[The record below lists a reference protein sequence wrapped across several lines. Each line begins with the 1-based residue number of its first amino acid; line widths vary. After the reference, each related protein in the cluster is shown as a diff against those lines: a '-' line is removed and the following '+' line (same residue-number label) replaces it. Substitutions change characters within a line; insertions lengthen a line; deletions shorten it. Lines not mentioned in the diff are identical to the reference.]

1 MMSSLMI
8 WAVAGTVAA
17 SEGSESAMRATMLE
31 VYAGRVVGWNPYV
44 YNELTWPTQGTLDRY
59 GHGGGGLRTV
69 FGAGPGRFQWTA
81 GLDTQHWGTTW
92 AREPS
97 SVRARVHH
105 YSLEGGIMRRFVV
118 SERFAL
124 QASGGLGPMHQH
136 LARPERRTLPAWGLA
151 GALGVGMTTLLPSD
165 WGVSADWRSVSWL
178 ANRSTSGEVLSLGGD
193 YEWEWN
199 PGGGHWEARLSVAV
213 PIHRWLD

>member
-17 SEGSESAMRATMLE
+17 SEGSESVMRATMLD
-31 VYAGRVVGWNPYV
+31 VYAGRVLGWNPYV
-44 YNELTWPTQGTLDRY
+44 YKDLSWPTQGTLDRY

-105 YSLEGGIMRRFVV
+105 HSLEGGIMRRFVV
-118 SERFAL
+118 YERFAL
-124 QASGGLGPMHQH
+124 QVSGGLGPMHQS
-136 LARPERRTLPAWGLA
+136 LARGAGPSRVGTRRRTGRGHDHAA
-151 GALGVGMTTLLPSD
+151 ALNR
-165 WGVSADWRSVSWL
+165 GVSATGAQSRGWPTGLRRERCSQ
-178 ANRSTSGEVLSLGGD
+178 
-193 YEWEWN
+193 
-199 PGGGHWEARLSVAV
+199 
-213 PIHRWLD
+213 